1 MSIGMIR
8 KRKRFQ
14 ELLKQKQKQNEF
26 VCEICNK
33 TYKTENGL
41 KKHMETKHNKDG
53 EEDGTTSEY

>member
-1 MSIGMIR
+1 MEEIAQ
-8 KRKRFQ
+8 K
-14 ELLKQKQKQNEF
+14 KQQNKF

-53 EEDGTTSEY
+53 EEDGGNRTTSKH

>member
-1 MSIGMIR
+1 MSTFTLIR
-8 KRKRFQ
+8 TIEEIAQK
-14 ELLKQKQKQNEF
+14 KQQKQNEF

-53 EEDGTTSEY
+53 EEDGTSEY

>member
-14 ELLKQKQKQNEF
+14 EFLKQQQKQNEF

>member
-1 MSIGMIR
+1 MSTFTLIR
-8 KRKRFQ
+8 TIEEIAQK
-14 ELLKQKQKQNEF
+14 KQQKQNEF
-26 VCEICNK
+26 MCEICNK

>member
-8 KRKRFQ
+8 KRKRFK
-14 ELLKQKQKQNEF
+14 ELLKQQEEQNEF

>member
-8 KRKRFQ
+8 KRKRLQ
-14 ELLKQKQKQNEF
+14 ELLKQQEEQNEF

>member
-1 MSIGMIR
+1 MSTFTLIR
-8 KRKRFQ
+8 TMEEIAQK
-14 ELLKQKQKQNEF
+14 KQQNKF
-26 VCEICNK
+26 VCKICNK

>member
-14 ELLKQKQKQNEF
+14 ELLKKQEEQNEF
-26 VCEICNK
+26 VCKICNK

>member
-14 ELLKQKQKQNEF
+14 ELLKQQEEQNEF